1 MAEFNASKAPASNCS
16 DNDGWSLETSS
27 EAEMSVENSSTGFS
41 CSSAEAINTSENSDD
56 IENDESESD
65 ESESDES
72 ESDES
77 ESDSSES
84 DSSESVV
91 ELEGKEA
98 VGWESFLIGGT
109 ALEPLYEGADVSIFD
124 SHLLL
129 FEFAIRHSLTKK
141 AFSELIDLVA
151 THLPRVAKPPASVY
165 KLKQLFLHIFPDTA
179 SVTHKYCSKCHHTCL
194 EIMIQFVK
202 IAVKPK

>member
-1 MAEFNASKAPASNCS
+1 M
-16 DNDGWSLETSS
+16 
-27 EAEMSVENSSTGFS
+27 
-41 CSSAEAINTSENSDD
+41 
-56 IENDESESD
+56 
-65 ESESDES
+65 
-72 ESDES
+72 
-77 ESDSSES
+77 
-84 DSSESVV
+84 

-165 KLKQLFLHIFPDTA
+165 KLKQFFLHIFPDTA
-179 SVTHKYCSKCHHTCL
+179 SVTHKYCSKCHHLFGDHDTVCENCCKAKVSQFIEIPISPQLKHKL
-194 EIMIQFVK
+194 EGISESEPFRF
-202 IAVKPK
+202 